1 METIDIVNLI
11 EDNPISKLTNAYN
24 NKLLTKIKNSFTEK
38 EQQLF
43 VSSFYCYL
51 NYNSTTDF
59 VIDLDNV
66 WKWLGFNQKY
76 NAKRV
81 LEKNFIIDI
90 DYKNLLL
97 QPEEQDSDSK
107 KHGGHNKET
116 IMLTIKTFKL
126 FCIKADTKKAN
137 EIHEYFV
144 KLEEILQETIN
155 EESNEFKLQLEEAKQ
170 KIEKI
175 ENQKNTEIQ
184 QIEDKNKKE
193 INEKVKKE
201 REQFLLR
208 EFGSIGSIVYI
219 IKVKSY
225 DSGEYVIKIGE
236 SRKGIQHRYNE
247 HKSNYDEVLLLDCF
261 SVVKSKEFENFL
273 HNHENIRFN
282 RVTDLKG
289 HETERELFLVG
300 KKLSYGTIL
309 KIIQM
314 NIKQFNEYNNNDY
327 QKLQIELETYK
338 QIINSNSLTK
348 EKQEINNDII
358 NQDQIK
364 EILENQIKILKK
376 ITDLEKSNKE
386 ILDKLTS
393 TQIKTTTNFQ
403 QPLPTLGPRL
413 QQINPETM
421 ALVKVYESVAECI
434 KDFNFKLKRPSI
446 DKAVKENTI
455 YHGYRWLYT
464 ERDKDPN
471 VIENIQ
477 PTKQTKIQNLGYI
490 AKLNKEKTEILNVYI
505 DRKTACRYNNYQSLS
520 ALDNP
525 VKNETISNGHYY
537 LLYENCD
544 DELCDDFIEKY
555 GEPLLYKDG
564 VGQYDSNNNLIQEF
578 VCKYDCIKKLKIS
591 DKTLAKAL
599 DKNVLYNQYYFK
611 SIGIKDKV
619 L

>member
-1 METIDIVNLI
+1 METIDIVNII
-11 EDNPISKLTNAYN
+11 EHNPITKLTNAYN
-24 NKLLTKIKNSFTEK
+24 NKLLTKIKVSFSET

-43 VSSFYCYL
+43 IASFYCYL
-51 NYNSTTDF
+51 NYNFTTDF
-59 VIDLDNV
+59 IIDLDNV
-66 WKWLGFNQKY
+66 WKWLEFSNKDK
-76 NAKRV
+76 AKRLLQNYFEPNV
-81 LEKNFIIDI
+81 
-90 DYKNLLL
+90 DYKCLLTL
-97 QPEEQDSDSK
+97 KGEQK
-107 KHGGHNKET
+107 KDGRGGHNKET
-116 IMLTIKTFKL
+116 ILLTIKAFKL
-126 FCIKADTKKAN
+126 FCIRADTKKAK

-155 EESNEFKLQLEEAKQ
+155 EESNELKLQLEQAKQ
-170 KIEKI
+170 KIEKV

-201 REQFLLR
+201 REQILLR

-236 SRKGIQHRYNE
+236 SRKGIQDRYNE

-261 SVVKSKEFENFL
+261 SVIKSKEFENFL

-327 QKLQIELETYK
+327 QKLQLELDTYK

-364 EILENQIKILKK
+364 EILENQTKILKK

-386 ILDKLTS
+386 ILDKLSS

-599 DKNVLYNQYYFK
+599 DKNILYNQYYFK